1 MQLPQDLDAAFA
13 AYRRAAF
20 LSRSLATCC
29 VSMVDYARAGNVVLC
44 LRILGEPAGVHTSG
58 TPERD
63 GLPATACRDPSW
75 CRGLVLHRA
84 EFDQPAPSPT
94 IKDDRYPGRKRRRFQ
109 TVVARFPHQPAG

>member
-29 VSMVDYARAGNVVLC
+29 GSMVEYARAGNVVLC
-44 LRILGEPAGVHTSG
+44 LRMLGEPAGVHTSG

-63 GLPATACRDPSW
+63 GLPATARRDPSR
-75 CRGLVLHRA
+75 CRAIWFLTVA
-84 EFDQPAPSPT
+84 EFDEPAPSRT
-94 IKDDRYPGRKRRRFQ
+94 VEDDRYPGRKRRRFQ
-109 TVVARFPHQPAG
+109 TVVA